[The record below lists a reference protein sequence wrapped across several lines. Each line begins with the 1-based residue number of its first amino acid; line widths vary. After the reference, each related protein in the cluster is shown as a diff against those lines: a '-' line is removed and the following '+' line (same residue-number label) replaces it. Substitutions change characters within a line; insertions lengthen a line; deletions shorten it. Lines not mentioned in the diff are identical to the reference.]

1 MRVERIA
8 RNKVRIFI
16 SYEDLEKRGIDR
28 NELWKN
34 GRKVQELFWDM
45 METAYEQT
53 GFEIVGPVSIEAF
66 TMPTEG
72 VVVIVTRVPALPMH
86 HHPEAADDEE
96 DFDEE
101 DDYSLSDDAD
111 AGTSLSLF
119 ELTPVFRFDDM
130 ENAIRAAHALIADPP
145 VSTVYKYQGIYYVV
159 VEENELTREE
169 FEFVAAVLL
178 EYGETTSMTDAF
190 LFEYADLLLDGNGL
204 GQLAEIFPLR

>member
-86 HHPEAADDEE
+86 NRSENADEEE

-101 DDYSLSDDAD
+101 EDYGLADDGDS
-111 AGTSLSLF
+111 GNSLSLF
-119 ELTPVFRFDDM
+119 ALSPVFRFDDM
-130 ENAIRAAHALIADPP
+130 EDAIRAAHAMISNPP
-145 VSTVYKYQGIYYVV
+145 VSTVYKYQGVYYVTL
-159 VEENELTREE
+159 EESELTRDE
-169 FEFVAAVLL
+169 FESAAAALL
-178 EYGETTSMTDAF
+178 EYGEKTSMTDAF
-190 LFEYADLLLDGNGL
+190 LFEYAELLLDGNGL
-204 GQLAEIFPLR
+204 AQLAKIFPLS